1 MQQSNTCQG
10 GLVPGKHSL
19 YILHG
24 KRSTKSSS
32 TKIINCWPLSLRGQP
47 PLPSCQSTLSCT
59 CAHPVFPQL
68 IQPDLE
74 ELSLRPALRGAGFIG
89 KLLLLSACKGQGCC
103 VSSCDS
109 LLNSLPAPCRPCLT
123 QIFKPAQ
130 WQHYHENSR
139 REVREVLLN

>member
-10 GLVPGKHSL
+10 GLDSAWE
-19 YILHG
+19 
-24 KRSTKSSS
+24 T
-32 TKIINCWPLSLRGQP
+32 
-47 PLPSCQSTLSCT
+47 LPSYLKWKKEYDVVQHKDYKLL
-59 CAHPVFPQL
+59 APFPQGTASSPKL
-68 IQPDLE
+68 PVNPLLYLCPSRFPSDLE
-74 ELSLRPALRGAGFIG
+74 ELSLHPALRGAGFIG
-89 KLLLLSACKGQGCC
+89 KLFLLSACKGQGCC

-130 WQHYHENSR
+130 WQHYHENSH